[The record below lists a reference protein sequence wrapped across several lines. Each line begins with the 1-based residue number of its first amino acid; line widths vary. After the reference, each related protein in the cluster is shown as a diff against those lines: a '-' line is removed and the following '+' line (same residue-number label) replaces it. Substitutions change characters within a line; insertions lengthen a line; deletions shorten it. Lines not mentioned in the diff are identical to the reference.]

1 MKKHLVLGSKGQIG
15 SALMKYLSQQPE
27 IHVQGLDIENSQ
39 NEDLRYPT
47 RYLEGLFEHADFVY
61 FLAYDVGGSR
71 YLAQQNKTLQL
82 IRNNTKIMDT
92 VFTYLE
98 KYNIPFIFASSQMS
112 NMTHSPYG
120 VCKALGEHF
129 TKMLNGRIVQF
140 WNVYGE
146 EHDPEK
152 FHVIT
157 DFIEKARNT
166 KKINMLTTG
175 EEVRQFLHAEDCS
188 RALLTIAE
196 NYSKFNTQR
205 SLHITSF
212 EWNTIKEVADIIANH
227 YTGTVVIP
235 ATDID
240 NVQRGIVNEPDR
252 LLLEYWQ
259 PKINLQTGIKM
270 VIDEYERN
278 KHT

>member
-1 MKKHLVLGSKGQIG
+1 MKKHLVLGSRGQVG
-15 SALMKYLSQQPE
+15 SALVKYLKQQPDIIVE
-27 IHVQGLDIENSQ
+27 ELDIENNPTQ
-39 NEDLRYPT
+39 DLRYPT

-71 YLAQQNKTLQL
+71 YLAQQNNTLQL

-98 KYNIPFIFASSQMS
+98 KFKTPFIFASSQMS

-146 EHDPEK
+146 EHNPEK

-157 DFIEKARNT
+157 DFIEKARST

-196 NYSKFNTQR
+196 NYHEFNKER

-212 EWNTIKEVADIIANH
+212 YWNAIKEVADIIAS
-227 YTGTVVIP
+227 YYPGTIVIP
-235 ATDID
+235 ATDVD

-259 PKINLQTGIKM
+259 PKINLQKGIKM
-270 VIDEYERN
+270 VIDDYERD
-278 KHT
+278 KHS

>member
-15 SALMKYLSQQPE
+15 SALVKYLQQQSDIIVE
-27 IHVQGLDIENSQ
+27 GLDLENGPV
-39 NEDLRYPT
+39 EDLRYPT

-71 YLAQQNKTLQL
+71 YLAQQNKTLDL

-98 KYNIPFIFASSQMS
+98 KYKKPFIFASSQMS

-129 TKMLNGRIVQF
+129 TKMIDGRIVQF

-157 DFIEKARNT
+157 DFINKARTT

-175 EEVRQFLHAEDCS
+175 QEVRQFLHAEDCS

-196 NYSKFNTQR
+196 NYSKFDAKTH
-205 SLHITSF
+205 LHITSF
-212 EWNTIKEVADIIANH
+212 EWNSIREIADIVAW
-227 YTGTVVIP
+227 YYPGTEIIP
-235 ATDID
+235 GTHTD
-240 NVQRGIVNEPDR
+240 NVQNGIINQPDK
-252 LLLEYWQ
+252 LLLNYWQ
-259 PKINLQTGIKM
+259 PKIKLIEGIKTI
-270 VIDEYERN
+270 IDSYEGN
-278 KHT
+278 